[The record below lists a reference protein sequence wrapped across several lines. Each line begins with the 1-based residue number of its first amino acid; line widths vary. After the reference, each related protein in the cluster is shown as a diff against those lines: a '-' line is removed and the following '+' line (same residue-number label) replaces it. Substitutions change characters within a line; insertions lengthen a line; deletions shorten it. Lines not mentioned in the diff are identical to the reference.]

1 MLTCPKCGNP
11 LDARAKFCSAC
22 GAPVPVEASAEH
34 APAPANIVPEMSDA
48 EAYVAALPDTK
59 EKLRPSRRT
68 LLFGGVGLVCVALV
82 ALLAV
87 LLANR
92 GSDEQNYALYLKNDE
107 IFYTDFSKD
116 SAFQISQVL
125 GKSYDGDFSD
135 ISYLLGDYCYM
146 TKDGKLLFYPEQIA
160 GSDIGVTLCYRQVQN
175 EKEEPVKVDSDVRYY
190 AVNDKATLV
199 TYMKGSEGA
208 LYQYDIKKGEKS
220 KIYNAI
226 TTFEVSPDG
235 QKIYFSDKEN
245 SLYFW
250 TSGKDPQK
258 LSGNVTENFQ
268 VCDDFAAVYYNENG
282 SLYKKA
288 EGKEAEKLASNVSK
302 ILLTYDTGEVYYL
315 KAKSDASGSLL
326 DFVQDDMKDID
337 ATMTEP
343 QMPTMPRYFDYP
355 STEAYRAAFEQYKSD
370 YKQYWQ
376 AKEDY
381 WTKSVRDNLRNGL
394 AEVQLP
400 ESQCTLCFFDG
411 KQEKVVSESFV
422 YSEYEQLQYYDCS
435 ENTPVLVFR
444 SLDAQKMPSI
454 KLSEVDSIYDAQEA
468 ISDGLEEAQQFVLAV
483 GATATELQTS
493 QTTGFTLTADGKTLY
508 YVDNLKQGELSGE
521 LYKVSISG
529 TVPGEPELYDSDVY
543 AYDFYDFGG
552 KPLYYKNFSDD
563 KCDMYLDK
571 EIIDY
576 DVSYRNMAVDAENGK
591 ILYLCDWSYD
601 DPVGT
606 LKLFNG
612 KAPEKIADDVY
623 TYTLMPNGNVLYL
636 CNYDTVY
643 KKGELHLYKNGESEK
658 LEDDVQEII
667 YCYQNR
673 YSPALKGH

>member
-22 GAPVPVEASAEH
+22 GAPVEASAEP
-34 APAPANIVPEMSDA
+34 ASAPANIVPEMSDA
-48 EAYVAALPDTK
+48 EAYVAALPGTK
-59 EKLRPSRRT
+59 KKLHPSKRT

-116 SAFQISQVL
+116 SAFQISQAL
-125 GKSYDGDFSD
+125 GKAYDGDFSD

-160 GSDIGVTLCYRQVQN
+160 GSDTGVTLCYRQVQN

-199 TYMKGSEGA
+199 TYMKGNEGA
-208 LYQYDIKKGEKS
+208 LYQYDIKKGEKN

-226 TTFEVSPDG
+226 SSFEVSPDG
-235 QKIYFSDKEN
+235 KKIYFSDKEN
-245 SLYFW
+245 ALYFW

-258 LSGNVTENFQ
+258 LSGNVTEKIQ

-282 SLYKKA
+282 SLYKKV

-444 SLDAQKMPSI
+444 SFDAQKMPSI
-454 KLSEVDSIYDAQEA
+454 KLSEVDSIYDVQEA
-468 ISDGLEEAQQFVLAV
+468 VSDGLEEAEQFVLAV
-483 GATATELQTS
+483 GATATELQTR

-508 YVDNLKQGELSGE
+508 YVDNLKQGELCGE
-521 LYKVSISG
+521 LYKMSISG

-552 KPLYYKNFSDD
+552 KPLYYKNFSDN

-576 DVSYRNMAVDAENGK
+576 DVSYRNMTVDAENGK

-606 LKLFNG
+606 LKLFDG

-636 CNYDTVY
+636 YNYDTVY